1 MLFSNNVLEFVIPKA
16 VANKVLSRANMSSD
30 SEENVRLNAEW
41 ATSLAEDFLKRLGYK
56 GSLLPKKVSL
66 AGEKYLVEVEL
77 KKRTA
82 KVQIDTKTREI
93 KEYEIQE
100 VETESGFSLSK
111 RNRFL
116 LIGVSVTIIVV
127 VVLKLMNIF

>member
-1 MLFSNNVLEFVIPKA
+1 
-16 VANKVLSRANMSSD
+16 MSSE
-30 SEENVRLNAEW
+30 SEETVRLNAEW

-56 GSLLPKKVSL
+56 RGLLPKKVSL
-66 AGEKYLVEVEL
+66 AGEKYVVEVGF

-100 VETESGFSLSK
+100 VATESVFPLSRRK
-111 RNRFL
+111 ML
-116 LIGVSVTIIVV
+116 MILAVSAIIVV
-127 VVLKLMNIF
+127 VVVLKFVVNIF

>member
-1 MLFSNNVLEFVIPKA
+1 
-16 VANKVLSRANMSSD
+16 MSSD
-30 SEENVRLNAEW
+30 SEQTVQLNAEW

-56 GSLLPKKVSL
+56 RGLLPKKVSL
-66 AGEKYLVEVEL
+66 AGEKYVVEMAL

-100 VETESGFSLSK
+100 TETESGFSLSR
-111 RNRFL
+111 RNML
-116 LIGVSVTIIVV
+116 LMLGVSTTVIVV
-127 VVLKLMNIF
+127 VALKLMNIF

>member
-1 MLFSNNVLEFVIPKA
+1 
-16 VANKVLSRANMSSD
+16 MSSD
-30 SEENVRLNAEW
+30 SEETVRLNAEW

-56 GSLLPKKVSL
+56 RGLLPKKVSL
-66 AGEKYLVEVEL
+66 AGEKYVVEVEL

-100 VETESGFSLSK
+100 AETESFFSLSR
-111 RNRFL
+111 RNTL
-116 LIGVSVTIIVV
+116 LIFGVSAAIVAV
-127 VVLKLMNIF
+127 VVLKLLNIF

>member
-1 MLFSNNVLEFVIPKA
+1 
-16 VANKVLSRANMSSD
+16 MSSD
-30 SEENVRLNAEW
+30 SEETVRLNAEW

-56 GSLLPKKVSL
+56 RGLLPKKVSL
-66 AGEKYLVEVEL
+66 TGEKYVVELEL

-100 VETESGFSLSK
+100 TETQSGFSMSR
-111 RNRFL
+111 RNTL
-116 LIGVSVTIIVV
+116 LILGVSAAIVV
-127 VVLKLMNIF
+127 VIVLKFVKHIF

>member
-1 MLFSNNVLEFVIPKA
+1 
-16 VANKVLSRANMSSD
+16 MSSD
-30 SEENVRLNAEW
+30 SEETVRLNAEW

-56 GSLLPKKVSL
+56 RGLLPKKVSL
-66 AGEKYLVEVEL
+66 AGEKYVVEVEL

-100 VETESGFSLSK
+100 VETGPLFSLSK
-111 RNRFL
+111 KNIL
-116 LIGVSVTIIVV
+116 LILGFSVAIVV
-127 VVLKLMNIF
+127 FVALKLMSIF

>member
-1 MLFSNNVLEFVIPKA
+1 
-16 VANKVLSRANMSSD
+16 MSSD
-30 SEENVRLNAEW
+30 SEAEVRLNAEW

-56 GSLLPKKVSL
+56 RGLLPKKVSL
-66 AGEKYLVEVEL
+66 TGEKYVVEMEF

-100 VETESGFSLSK
+100 LATESGFSLS
-111 RNRFL
+111 RRSMFVVLAISAAL
-116 LIGVSVTIIVV
+116 LVL
-127 VVLKLMNIF
+127 VLKLMNFF

>member
-1 MLFSNNVLEFVIPKA
+1 
-16 VANKVLSRANMSSD
+16 MSSD
-30 SEENVRLNAEW
+30 SEQTVQLNAEW

-56 GSLLPKKVSL
+56 RGLLPKKVSL
-66 AGEKYLVEVEL
+66 AGEKYIVEMEL

-100 VETESGFSLSK
+100 KETESGFSLSK
-111 RNRFL
+111 RRML
-116 LIGVSVTIIVV
+116 LILGISATIVV
-127 VVLKLMNIF
+127 VILKFVMNIF

>member
-1 MLFSNNVLEFVIPKA
+1 
-16 VANKVLSRANMSSD
+16 MSSD
-30 SEENVRLNAEW
+30 SEETVRLNAEW

-56 GSLLPKKVSL
+56 RGLLPKKVSL
-66 AGEKYLVEVEL
+66 TGEKYVVEVEF

-100 VETESGFSLSK
+100 VATESGFSLSK
-111 RNRFL
+111 RNKL
-116 LIGVSVTIIVV
+116 LILGISAALLAVLA
-127 VVLKLMNIF
+127 LKLMNFF

>member
-1 MLFSNNVLEFVIPKA
+1 
-16 VANKVLSRANMSSD
+16 MSSE
-30 SEENVRLNAEW
+30 SEETVRLNAEW

-56 GSLLPKKVSL
+56 RGLLPKKVSL
-66 AGEKYLVEVEL
+66 TGEKYVVEVDI

-100 VETESGFSLSK
+100 AETGEGFSLSRK
-111 RNRFL
+111 KIL
-116 LIGVSVTIIVV
+116 LIGGASAAASIAVV
-127 VVLKLMNIF
+127 ALKLLGLF

>member
-1 MLFSNNVLEFVIPKA
+1 
-16 VANKVLSRANMSSD
+16 MSSD
-30 SEENVRLNAEW
+30 SEEKVRLNAEW

-56 GSLLPKKVSL
+56 RGLLPKKVSL
-66 AGEKYLVEVEL
+66 AGEKYVVEVEL

-100 VETESGFSLSK
+100 TETASAFSLSR
-111 RNRFL
+111 RNVL
-116 LIGVSVTIIVV
+116 LILGVSAAMVV
-127 VVLKLMNIF
+127 VILKLMNIF

>member
-1 MLFSNNVLEFVIPKA
+1 
-16 VANKVLSRANMSSD
+16 MSSD
-30 SEENVRLNAEW
+30 SEQTVQLNAEW

-56 GSLLPKKVSL
+56 RGLLPKKVSL
-66 AGEKYLVEVEL
+66 AGEKYVVEMVL

-100 VETESGFSLSK
+100 TETESGFSLSR
-111 RNRFL
+111 RNML
-116 LIGVSVTIIVV
+116 LMLGVSATIIVV
-127 VVLKLMNIF
+127 VVLKFAMHIF

>member
-1 MLFSNNVLEFVIPKA
+1 
-16 VANKVLSRANMSSD
+16 MSSE
-30 SEENVRLNAEW
+30 SEEAIRLNAEW

-56 GSLLPKKVSL
+56 RGLQPKKVSL
-66 AGEKYLVEVEL
+66 TGEKYLVEVDI

-100 VETESGFSLSK
+100 AEAGSGFALS
-111 RNRFL
+111 RRRML
-116 LIGVSVTIIVV
+116 LISVVAAAVIIVV
-127 VVLKLMNIF
+127 ALKLLSFF